1 MSTSTL
7 LPLESITHRIL
18 MLRGQKVL
26 LDSDLAALY
35 DVPTKRFNE
44 QVKRNLERFPA
55 DFMFQLTEEEW
66 ESLRSQIATLKP
78 GRGQHRKYTPYAFT
92 EHGAIMAATIL
103 NSPRATEVSVY
114 VVRAFVRLREV
125 LASNAELAK
134 RLDDLERST
143 EAKAMQHDIFA
154 RNTRAQLKQV
164 FDAIREL
171 MTPPEPTKKRPIG
184 FITDEERPKKDG

>member
-1 MSTSTL
+1 
-7 LPLESITHRIL
+7 

-78 GRGQHRKYTPYAFT
+78 GRGQHRKYMPYALCLYRARSN
-92 EHGAIMAATIL
+92 HGG
-103 NSPRATEVSVY
+103 N
-114 VVRAFVRLREV
+114 
-125 LASNAELAK
+125 
-134 RLDDLERST
+134 DLE
-143 EAKAMQHDIFA
+143 
-154 RNTRAQLKQV
+154 
-164 FDAIREL
+164 
-171 MTPPEPTKKRPIG
+171 
-184 FITDEERPKKDG
+184 

>member
-1 MSTSTL
+1 
-7 LPLESITHRIL
+7 

-78 GRGQHRKYTPYAFT
+78 GRGQHRKYMPLCLYRARSN
-92 EHGAIMAATIL
+92 HGG
-103 NSPRATEVSVY
+103 N
-114 VVRAFVRLREV
+114 
-125 LASNAELAK
+125 
-134 RLDDLERST
+134 DLE
-143 EAKAMQHDIFA
+143 
-154 RNTRAQLKQV
+154 
-164 FDAIREL
+164 
-171 MTPPEPTKKRPIG
+171 
-184 FITDEERPKKDG
+184 